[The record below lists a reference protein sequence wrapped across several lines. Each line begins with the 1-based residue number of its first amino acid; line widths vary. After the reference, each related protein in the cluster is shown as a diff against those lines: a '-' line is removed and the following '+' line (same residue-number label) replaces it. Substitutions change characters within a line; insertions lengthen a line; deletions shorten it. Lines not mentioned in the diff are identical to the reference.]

1 MKRVIREG
9 VFETNSSST
18 HSVSFVRRE
27 DSNPDE
33 ESSYELHSPLSKLIF
48 LIGLIENARRSE
60 RYYDGEED
68 IIDEIPDLYVDMDED
83 ILPLN
88 SLLNICKNFLNAV
101 KDEYMS
107 IEGIDEEEMNK
118 RIAESPFS
126 CEGKCLCRNFFED
139 DVLDECNCPFD
150 SYYGIVDTLELSSLY
165 TAEAFRKKAK
175 AFLSNEYKFVL
186 KEYWCG
192 FILIK
197 DGEIY

>member
-88 SLLNICKNFLNAV
+88 SLANICKNLLNAV

-126 CEGKCLCRNFFED
+126 YEGKCLCRNFFED
-139 DVLDECNCPFD
+139 DVLDSCTCPFEGY
-150 SYYGIVDTLELSSLY
+150 SGIVNSLKLYRLY
-165 TAEAFRKKAK
+165 TKNEFAEYARW
-175 AFLSNEYKFVL
+175 FLAPEQKFVL

-192 FILIK
+192 MQLICS
-197 DGEIY
+197 GEVY